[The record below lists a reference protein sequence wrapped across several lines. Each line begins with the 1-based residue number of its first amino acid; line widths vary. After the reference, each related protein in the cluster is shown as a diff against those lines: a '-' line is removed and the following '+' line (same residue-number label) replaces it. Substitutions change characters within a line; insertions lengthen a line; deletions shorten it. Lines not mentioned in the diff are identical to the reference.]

1 MAAPHWRTDHNPRPL
16 WSSTQS
22 CGKKGFQSPTPLTL
36 SIAPRAHLLTRAF
49 FMSSEFTVP
58 YSGCQTGHSQISN
71 LNRERPHVYPSWGSE
86 IWCPA
91 VIIPEDWTPEAS
103 LQWLLPGTIP
113 REGHKSLTDHRGGRL
128 RGKAPEAA
136 RERSREIFAGCA
148 HMIWG
153 CRKNKVLLMNHLL
166 LREDSN
172 RVVCFL
178 FKTCYTC
185 SPYACAECIST
196 CVPSALSH

>member
-58 YSGCQTGHSQISN
+58 YSGCQTGHSQLSN

-91 VIIPEDWTPEAS
+91 VITPEDWTPEAS

-113 REGHKSLTDHRGGRL
+113 REGHKSLTD
-128 RGKAPEAA
+128 
-136 RERSREIFAGCA
+136 RSFHSGLPRYYIYYPPVSISSC
-148 HMIWG
+148 
-153 CRKNKVLLMNHLL
+153 CV
-166 LREDSN
+166 
-172 RVVCFL
+172 
-178 FKTCYTC
+178 
-185 SPYACAECIST
+185 ST
-196 CVPSALSH
+196 CTEGWGNQRRHKQNT